1 MNQQA
6 SSTSGKLPAGTIAG
20 IPANEPVVVAYGM
33 GVDSTAMLVG
43 WYKLG
48 LPRPDAILFAD
59 TGSEKPET
67 YAYLPI
73 INSWLASIGYP
84 QVTVVK
90 NASPLAGDKSL
101 YDECVRKSVLPSL
114 AYGGHS
120 CSLKWKV
127 EPQWKWCKQRYGW
140 VKPRGKDGRWAH
152 EGPITKLIGYDNS
165 PADLKRVKNAANKWP
180 PMHRYVFPL
189 VEWGWDRAECK
200 RQIEAAGLPLPGKSA
215 CFMCPASKRA
225 EIEELQVA
233 HPELFAKV
241 IHMEERF
248 KARTIREKGKLL
260 STKGNGRN
268 FDWASIA
275 CQPAQVDSGIAPCEE
290 GFDFLGVEIE
300 LSVHDELLEAA

>member
-1 MNQQA
+1 
-6 SSTSGKLPAGTIAG
+6 
-20 IPANEPVVVAYGM
+20 
-33 GVDSTAMLVG
+33 
-43 WYKLG
+43 
-48 LPRPDAILFAD
+48 
-59 TGSEKPET
+59 
-67 YAYLPI
+67 
-73 INSWLASIGYP
+73 
-84 QVTVVK
+84 
-90 NASPLAGDKSL
+90 
-101 YDECVRKSVLPSL
+101 
-114 AYGGHS
+114 
-120 CSLKWKV
+120 
-127 EPQWKWCKQRYGW
+127 
-140 VKPRGKDGRWAH
+140 
-152 EGPITKLIGYDNS
+152 
-165 PADLKRVKNAANKWP
+165 
-180 PMHRYVFPL
+180 VFPL